1 MKEATMGYEPL
12 PQRVLMGPGPSN
24 VSARVLQ
31 ALAAPTL
38 GHLDP
43 AFTALMDDLMERLR
57 GLFRTQNALT
67 FPVSGTGSAGM
78 ETCFVNV
85 LQPGDRVLVGVNGV
99 FGERMCDVAR
109 RCGAEVTRVEA
120 EWGRALDGEAVRRAA
135 REVRPKLL
143 AFVHAET
150 STGVLQPVAEI
161 AAAAREAEALL
172 LMDCVTSLGGGADV
186 RIDDWGVDLAYSGTQ
201 KCLSCPPGL
210 APVTFGERA
219 LAALDG
225 RTAPVQSWYLD
236 VSMIRR
242 YWTGERLYHHTAPT
256 NMLVGLREA
265 LRLIDEEGLE
275 ARIARHRRHAEALW
289 AGLEAMGLRLFVP
302 LAERLPPLTT
312 VWIPEGAE
320 DTTIRTALLKEANLE
335 IGGGLGAVK
344 GKVWRIGLMGETST
358 PANVLNLLSWLEL
371 LLRRGAAKVGS
382 GLEAAHRVLGA

>member
-1 MKEATMGYEPL
+1 MKEKSMGYEPL
-12 PQRVLMGPGPSN
+12 PQRVLMGPGPSGVN
-24 VSARVLQ
+24 ARVLQ
-31 ALAAPTL
+31 ALAVPTI

-43 AFTALMDDLMERLR
+43 AFTALMDDTMERLR
-57 GLFRTQNALT
+57 GLFRTRNALT

-135 REVRPKLL
+135 REARPKAV

-161 AAAAREAEALL
+161 AKAAREVEALL
-172 LMDCVTSLGGGADV
+172 LMDCVTSLGGVDV
-186 RIDDWGVDLAYSGTQ
+186 RVDDWGVDLAYSGTQ

-210 APVTFGERA
+210 APVTFSERA
-219 LAALDG
+219 LAALDA
-225 RTAPVQSWYLD
+225 RQSPVQSWYLD

-256 NMLVGLREA
+256 NMLVALREA

-289 AGLEAMGLRLFVP
+289 AGLEAMGLRLFVAP
-302 LAERLPPLTT
+302 EVRLPSLTT

-320 DTTIRTALLKEANLE
+320 DAAVRGALLQEANLE

-358 PANVLNLLSWLEL
+358 PANVLNLLSWLER
-371 LLRRGAAKVGS
+371 LLRRGGAKVGS
-382 GLEAAHRVLGA
+382 GLEAAQGVLG